1 MSVVLIAHS
10 KHSHKHFPLLL
21 WLQRSSLVVCQFVFL
36 FFALSHQA
44 LSDSISIEQIKA
56 SFLYNFAKHVEWPP
70 SNKSEFKMALVGK
83 VNGELVEALEVLEQH
98 KTLLGRPIRV
108 SNVED
113 KSTLTQFDL
122 VYLSENSHFSLQ
134 EIFEVIEGKPIL
146 FVTYEQPNKR
156 LVMLNLVRSENN
168 TLQFE
173 LNKSNL
179 INQGLQAKS
188 ELILLGGTEIDVAK
202 LFREG
207 QVSLLAIQKKL
218 SNREKQLGELAKS
231 IEGLEGKNV
240 ALREQLSQL
249 DKKLAAQRLEIEKS
263 EASRSALMQDIQIR
277 KSELEKKNALLET
290 IAEEIRVKEVLLS
303 ELNNTIKNQEGQ
315 INTLDDIVGSQ
326 RLVLRYLWAT
336 VALGFLLVITIFI
349 AYAIKRRDNKKL
361 KEHSQDLQMARDR
374 LVLAKSKAESAN
386 EAKSEFLS
394 LMSHELRT
402 PLQAIIGY
410 TEVVKEELHSEGEI
424 RYNEDLNRVINNSDR
439 LLKLINDVLDL
450 AKAESGEMQLH
461 ISDIKLSTLT
471 QEALDS
477 VRPQI
482 EKNNNTISL
491 IVDDGKTLPKGD
503 PEKILH
509 ILVNLLSN
517 ATKFTENGAICLTVK
532 NDDEHMLIQVQDEG
546 IGMDSSQLSTIF
558 DRFKQVDSSSTRRF
572 QGSGLGLSIVKK
584 FVDQMSGDINVSSK
598 LGVGTTFT
606 ITIPHLEKNTISKTL
621 VENDAA

>member
-1 MSVVLIAHS
+1 
-10 KHSHKHFPLLL
+10 
-21 WLQRSSLVVCQFVFL
+21 
-36 FFALSHQA
+36 
-44 LSDSISIEQIKA
+44 
-56 SFLYNFAKHVEWPP
+56 
-70 SNKSEFKMALVGK
+70 MALVGK

-231 IEGLEGKNV
+231 IDGLEGKNV